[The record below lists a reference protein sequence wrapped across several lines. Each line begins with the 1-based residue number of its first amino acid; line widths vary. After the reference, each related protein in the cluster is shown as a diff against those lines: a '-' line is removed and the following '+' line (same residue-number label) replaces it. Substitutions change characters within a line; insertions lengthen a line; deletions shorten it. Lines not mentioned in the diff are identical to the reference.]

1 MSSRS
6 GSSKGYKGAFT
17 SKKLEP
23 KKLSTIQKEEE
34 ERKELNRQQQEK
46 AALQEQLQEVRLQKW
61 EAERLRLE
69 QEQLEQRQEA
79 EIHQQLVSKNEPL
92 PEQPHTSFSQYQEF
106 IPGEFPINIRPEEP
120 IIQKTEKPI
129 AKPSSQKESSEDES
143 DEESEEESEESEEE
157 ESAVENHPTGEESTY
172 HPETQPEELSSAT
185 QSYYPSSAPEPE
197 NPNPE
202 PEPDPEPEEPE
213 DPEPNP

>member
-1 MSSRS
+1 MFLQS
-6 GSSKGYKGAFT
+6 GSSKDYKGAFT

-34 ERKELNRQQQEK
+34 ERKKLIRQQQEQ

-79 EIHQQLVSKNEPL
+79 EIHQQLVSENEPL

-106 IPGEFPINIRPEEP
+106 IPGEFPIDIRSEEP
-120 IIQKTEKPI
+120 IIQKTEKLT
-129 AKPSSQKESSEDES
+129 AKPSSQKESSEDKS
-143 DEESEEESEESEEE
+143 GEESEEESEESEEE

-172 HPETQPEELSSAT
+172 HPET
-185 QSYYPSSAPEPE
+185 
-197 NPNPE
+197 
-202 PEPDPEPEEPE
+202 
-213 DPEPNP
+213 